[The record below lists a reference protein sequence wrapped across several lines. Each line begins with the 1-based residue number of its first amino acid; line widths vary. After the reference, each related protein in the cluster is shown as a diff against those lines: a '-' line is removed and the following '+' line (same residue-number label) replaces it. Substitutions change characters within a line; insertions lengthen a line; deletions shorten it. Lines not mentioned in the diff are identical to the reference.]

1 MQTFNTTI
9 SAINNLVWGT
19 PMLIAILGSGLFLM
33 LSLKF
38 MPIRNI
44 KRGFS
49 EIWQGR
55 AKGDASTGQI
65 SPFAALM
72 TTLAATVGTGNIA
85 GVATAIV
92 LGGPGAL
99 FWMWCTAL
107 VGMATKYCEVVL
119 AVHFREKNSL
129 NHFVGGPMYA
139 IKNGLGRK
147 WAWLGACFALFG
159 GLASFGIGN
168 MVQVNSMAASLTV
181 SFAIPAWA
189 SGLCIMLLVGMVI
202 LGGIQ
207 RIGAVAQTLVPFMCI
222 AYVLA
227 AAFVLIVNYAT
238 IPAALVLIVESAFNG
253 HAAVGGFAGAA
264 MIAAMRFGV
273 ARGVFSNEAGL
284 GSAGIAQAAGTS
296 KDPVTSGLIGM
307 MGTFIDT
314 LIVCTMTG
322 LAIICSGVWSSGLS
336 GAALSSAAFESA
348 MPGTGNY
355 LLTVALVIF
364 AFTTIL
370 GWSYYGER
378 CWEFLFGPRAILPYR
393 LLWVAV
399 VPLGA
404 ISQLDTVWLLADTLN
419 GLMALP
425 NLVSLL
431 VLSPVVIKLTKDH
444 FAQH

>member
-1 MQTFNTTI
+1 
-9 SAINNLVWGT
+9 
-19 PMLIAILGSGLFLM
+19 MLIAILGSGLFLM